1 MEKEK
6 WKKYLKPEEMP
17 TPCKRCKFRNQLRWL
32 LGVIF
37 CDHSSYTSVNRKKPC
52 DEFKGDYGVQ
62 LELFA

>member
-1 MEKEK
+1 MS